1 MKFPVDLFY
10 VQRPW
15 ISGRWLP
22 LRRRFNQR
30 SLRADGRTLRPVP
43 RHPSVMKRILI
54 FHYPRHWISRFIVK
68 LTPNYFQRISSI
80 FSNQLFIGWSTW
92 HADFRSDSANS
103 TRERIQTVRNRTA
116 GRSVPIESSTWPSTN
131 QTSPFTRNST
141 TDRSR
146 TTLPWLDWPGLS
158 VSQVSA
164 ELSLPPSQTG
174 IFFFFSNFW
183 FFFFFQISEFMNF
196 FLQFV
201 IFISNFWFFIFFFQ
215 ISEFSIFF

>member
-1 MKFPVDLFY
+1 MKFPVDLFC
-10 VQRPW
+10 VQSPW

-92 HADFRSDSANS
+92 HADFRSDWANS

-146 TTLPWLDWPGLS
+146 TTLPWLDCTGLS
-158 VSQVSA
+158 ISQVSA

-174 IFFFFSNFW
+174 IFFFFF
-183 FFFFFQISEFMNF
+183 
-196 FLQFV
+196 
-201 IFISNFWFFIFFFQ
+201 
-215 ISEFSIFF
+215 

>member
-1 MKFPVDLFY
+1 MKFPVDLFC

-54 FHYPRHWISRFIVK
+54 FHYPRHWISRFIVQ
-68 LTPNYFQRISSI
+68 LTSNYFQRISSI
-80 FSNQLFIGWSTW
+80 FSNQLFIDWSTW
-92 HADFRSDSANS
+92 HADFRSDWANS
-103 TRERIQTVRNRTA
+103 TRERIRTVRNRTV

-146 TTLPWLDWPGLS
+146 TTLPWLDCTGLS
-158 VSQVSA
+158 ISQVSA

-174 IFFFFSNFW
+174 IFFFFKFLIFFIFFSNFW
-183 FFFFFQISEFMNF
+183 ISYFFFQISEF
-196 FLQFV
+196 L
-201 IFISNFWFFIFFFQ
+201 IFFF
-215 ISEFSIFF
+215 